1 MSDRLNEFSTTFW
14 AKSLDDVD
22 HEIARYATMCNVRI
36 LDAGVN
42 ERVLK
47 NDSSVCG
54 TKNDAAFTKLRTT
67 LMLHYH
73 VREQAAGQVGEAQ
86 TQKLVAA
93 IVEKLRE
100 RIGERLGGGPAP
112 TK

>member
-1 MSDRLNEFSTTFW
+1 MM
-14 AKSLDDVD
+14 
-22 HEIARYATMCNVRI
+22 HYPVR
-36 LDAGVN
+36 D
-42 ERVLK
+42 
-47 NDSSVCG
+47 
-54 TKNDAAFTKLRTT
+54 
-67 LMLHYH
+67 
-73 VREQAAGQVGEAQ
+73 QAAGQLGEAQ